1 MKAVV
6 YEKYGPP
13 EVLQLKELDKPAPK
27 DNEILVK
34 VHATTV
40 RAGDWRMRKADPF
53 TARLF
58 NGLFRPKRIT
68 ILGMEIAGE
77 VEAVGMNVTRFQD
90 GDQVY
95 ASTGLRFGG
104 YAEYTC
110 IPEDAVVASKPTNMT
125 YREAAAVP
133 SGGLGALNILRKG
146 KIQAGQKVLVVGAS
160 GSVGSFAVQLAN
172 YFGAEVT
179 GVCSTANLTWVQSL
193 GTDHIID
200 YTQEDFT
207 QRGERYGLIFDAAG
221 KMISG
226 LSKVKCKP
234 SLRPGGEFVSIEM
247 SYKEKAE
254 DLEFLTELI
263 EAGKLK
269 SNLDRSYPLEQ
280 IIKAHHYFESGQ
292 KKGNVVITIAK

>member
-6 YEKYGPP
+6 YEQYGPP
-13 EVLQLKELDKPAPK
+13 EILKLTEVKNPVPK
-27 DNEILVK
+27 ADEILIRI
-34 VHATTV
+34 HATTV
-40 RAGDWRMRKADPF
+40 RAGDWRMRKAEPV

-58 NGLFRPKRIT
+58 NGLFRPKRVT

-77 VEAVGMNVTRFQD
+77 VETAGRKATRFRA
-90 GDQVY
+90 GDQVF

-110 IPEDAVVASKPTNMT
+110 LPEDAVVAIKPTNMT

-133 SGGLGALNILRKG
+133 NGGLGALSILRKG
-146 KIQAGQKVLVVGAS
+146 KIHAGQKVLIVGAS
-160 GSVGSFAVQLAN
+160 GSVGSFAVQLAK
-172 YFGAEVT
+172 YYRAEVT
-179 GVCSTANLTWVQSL
+179 GVCSTANQARVQSL
-193 GTDHIID
+193 GADHVVD

-207 QRGERYGLIFDAAG
+207 QQDERYDLIFDAAG

-226 LSKVKCKP
+226 LSKAKCKQA
-234 SLRPGGEFVSIEM
+234 LRPGGEFVSIEM

-280 IIKAHHYFESGQ
+280 IINAHRYVESGH
-292 KKGNVVITIAK
+292 KKGNVVITIAD